1 MRSILT
7 LLMLIML
14 SACSKTESPNFEDRL
29 HSNKFIKQVITD
41 PKHEVQIIFT
51 EINRDSLGKPIFN
64 SHTFQLDSNKY
75 FYPAST
81 VKMPVAILALEKLHE
96 LAISG
101 LDKHTTML
109 TDSAY
114 SGQSAALTDST
125 SKNGLP
131 SIAHY
136 IKKLFIVSD
145 NDAYNRLYE
154 FLGQNYINEKLSAKG
169 YEKTRITHRL
179 SISLTKEENLANN
192 PIRFI
197 KNDSVIYSEPLRHDL
212 GVSKDVNI
220 TKGKGFIK
228 NDSLVQEPF
237 DFSYKNFFPLH
248 EQQRMLKAIFFP
260 ESLIV
265 ESQFKLSEDDYKFLK
280 ECMSTLPG
288 DSEYPRYDRKEYYD
302 AYVKFLM
309 FGDDKEPIP
318 NHIKIYNKIGQAYG
332 YMTDNA
338 YIVNTNTGEEYMLS
352 ATVHVNN
359 NEIYNDGVY
368 EYDSIGYRFMREL
381 GRLLIATD

>member
-1 MRSILT
+1 
-7 LLMLIML
+7 ML
-14 SACSKTESPNFEDRL
+14 SACSKTESPSFEDRL
-29 HSNKFIKQVITD
+29 YANKSIKQVITD

-51 EINRDSLGKPIFN
+51 EINRDPLGKPAFN

-81 VKMPVAILALEKLHE
+81 VKMPIAILALEKLNE

-109 TDSAY
+109 TDSAF
-114 SGQSAALTDST
+114 SGQTAVLTDST
-125 SKNGLP
+125 SENGLP

-154 FLGQNYINEKLSAKG
+154 FLGQDYINEKLRAKG
-169 YEKTRITHRL
+169 YIKTRITHRL
-179 SISLTKEENLANN
+179 SIPLTKEENLANN

-197 KNDSVIYSEPLRHDL
+197 KNDSVIYTEPLRHDL
-212 GVSKDVNI
+212 GVSTDINI
-220 TKGKGFIK
+220 TKGKGYIK
-228 NDSLVQEPF
+228 NDSLVLEPF

-248 EQQRMLKAIFFP
+248 EQHRMLKAIFFP
-260 ESLIV
+260 ESLPV
-265 ESQFKLSEDDYKFLK
+265 SSQFKLSEDDYKFLK

-302 AYVKFLM
+302 ASVKFLI
-309 FGDDKEPIP
+309 FGNNKDPIP
-318 NHIKIYNKIGQAYG
+318 DHIKIYNKIGQAYG

-338 YIVNTNTGEEYMLS
+338 YIVNLNTGEEFMLT
-352 ATVHVNN
+352 ATLHVNA